1 MTKPIHSISS
11 TASMQSYG
19 NTGATSASPS
29 TGGWSSLSAKRTTSF
44 SSIHQEVSQTIS
56 YSPIQAYTTSP
67 TNEGSGEGGRPGD
80 IGGGYTGEIIP
91 EPIGDMLLPLLAM
104 AAAYMIVKL
113 FRNHKTSHTL

>member
-1 MTKPIHSISS
+1 MTQPLHTTSS
-11 TASMQSYG
+11 TANIQVSG
-19 NTGATSASPS
+19 TGAASATPS

-44 SSIHQEVSQTIS
+44 TSIHQEVSQTIS

>member
-1 MTKPIHSISS
+1 MTKPLHTTS
-11 TASMQSYG
+11 TASMQSFG
-19 NTGATSASPS
+19 TTGAGSAGAS

-67 TNEGSGEGGRPGD
+67 ANEGSGEGGRPGD

-104 AAAYMIVKL
+104 AAVYLIVKL
-113 FRNHKTSHTL
+113 MRNHKTSHTL

>member
-1 MTKPIHSISS
+1 MTQPIHTTS
-11 TASMQSYG
+11 TASMQSFG
-19 NTGATSASPS
+19 TTGAGSAGAS

-44 SSIHQEVSQTIS
+44 TGIHQEVSQTIS

-67 TNEGSGEGGRPGD
+67 ANEGSGEGGRPGD

-104 AAAYMIVKL
+104 AAVYLIVKL
-113 FRNHKTSHTL
+113 MRNHKISQAL